1 MMKFYTITEFRNIC
15 GVTLQTLR
23 NWDKTGYLK
32 PHHTAPNGFR
42 YYSDEQLNQ
51 LMGKSTQPRKVIGY
65 CRVSSAK
72 QKDDL
77 QRQVEAVTAYLTAQ
91 GNPFDIITDVG
102 SGINYTKPG
111 LTKLIRLIE
120 DNLVDKVVVLYKD
133 RLVRFG
139 WELLEQIA
147 ELHGTKLEVINQSTT
162 SPEEE
167 LVQDMIQ
174 IVTVFGCKLHGKR
187 RNKITQFI
195 KEVKEND
202 CLQGT
207 TPSQQ

>member
-1 MMKFYTITEFRNIC
+1 MKFYTITEFRNIC

-72 QKDDL
+72 QKADL
-77 QRQVEAVTAYLTAQ
+77 QRQVEAVTTYLTAQ

-120 DNLVDKVVVLYKD
+120 DNQVDKVVVLHKD
-133 RLVRFG
+133 RLIRFG
-139 WELLEQIA
+139 WELLQTVA
-147 ELHGTKLEVINQSTT
+147 EAHQTTLEVINQSTT

-174 IVTVFGCKLHGKR
+174 IVMVFGCKLHGKR
-187 RNKITQFI
+187 KNKVNQFI

-202 CLQGT
+202 HLQST
-207 TPSQQ
+207 TPP